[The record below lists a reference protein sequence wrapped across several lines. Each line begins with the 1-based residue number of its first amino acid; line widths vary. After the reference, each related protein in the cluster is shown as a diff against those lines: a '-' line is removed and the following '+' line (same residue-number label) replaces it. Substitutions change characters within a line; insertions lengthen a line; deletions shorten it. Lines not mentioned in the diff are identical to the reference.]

1 MNPVSTHD
9 YVVVDA
15 FTRRPLEGNPVAVLL
30 DCADLTTDLMQRI
43 ANEMHLSET
52 TFVLPPQ
59 SGGDAHVRIFTPVN
73 ELPFA
78 GHPLLGTAV
87 VLAQERGLDELR
99 LETAIGVVPFRV
111 RTGDGTEVSMEQ
123 PVPTWEPYEHAT
135 ELVEALGIETST
147 APVEAYRNGPRHV
160 FVGLP
165 DIPALSALRPDHRA
179 LARFPDMAVSCFA
192 GAGARWRIRMF
203 SPAYGVVEDA
213 ATGSAAGPLAIH
225 LARHGLAG
233 WAQDVEIEQGVE
245 LGRPSLM
252 RAVARGVGEQVSA
265 VDVRGHGVV
274 VARGTLYV

>member
-1 MNPVSTHD
+1 MHD

-15 FTRRPLEGNPVAVLL
+15 FTRRPLDGNPVAVFF
-30 DCADLTTDLMQRI
+30 DSEDLTAHQMQRI

-59 SGGDAHVRIFTPVN
+59 SGGDAHIRIFTPVN

-78 GHPLLGTAV
+78 GHPMLGTAV
-87 VLAQERGLDELR
+87 ALAEKVGQDKLH
-99 LETAIGVVPFRV
+99 LETAVGVIPFRLG
-111 RTGDGTEVSMEQ
+111 TDDGATEITMDQ
-123 PVPTWEPYEHAT
+123 PVPSWEPYEHGPD
-135 ELVEALGIETST
+135 LLEALGVAAST

-165 DIPALSALRPDHRA
+165 DIPALSAVRPDHRA
-179 LARFPDMAVSCFA
+179 LARFPDMAVNCFA
-192 GAGARWRIRMF
+192 GADTRWRIRMF

-233 WAQDVEIEQGVE
+233 WDQTIEIEQGVE

-252 RAVARGVGEQVSA
+252 RAVARGSGEQVWS
-265 VDVRGHGVV
+265 VIVSGHGVV
-274 VARGTLYV
+274 VARGTLCL